1 MAAKMERLENSR
13 VKLTV
18 EIDAATLE
26 GAMEEA
32 YRKNAKHINIPGF
45 RKGKAPRKLIELH
58 YGPDVFVEDA
68 VEILL
73 PRLYQ
78 EAVQETEIQPVDQP
92 EVDIE
97 HIDRTEGATFVYT
110 VDVYPELELGSYQGL
125 KVEREIV
132 QVSDEDVENI
142 LKQEQQRAS
151 ELVVAEHDTVQEGD
165 FVVIDFIG
173 YVDGKPFS
181 GGAAENHTLEI
192 GAGHF
197 IPGFEEQLIGVSVG
211 ETKDIQVTFPEE
223 YHAEHLAGKEATF
236 SVTVKELKEK
246 FLPEIDDEFAKDIS
260 EFATLDEL
268 KAEIRKNLEDE
279 ATRRTTEKMEN
290 RLLELIAE
298 DSSVE
303 IPQSMIEHQAGHL
316 MDFFF
321 QNMRRQGFTEEMYL
335 EMTGQ
340 SREELQ
346 AQFEPQAKTQIVYE
360 LILEAIRE
368 KEGITVSDEE
378 IEEKIQEYL
387 NSAGELTPE
396 LEERMREYWN
406 SQRDSLEMSLSRDKA
421 MQLIVESAAITEV
434 EPAGAPEEE
443 GEINA

>member
-1 MAAKMERLENSR
+1 M
-13 VKLTV
+13 
-18 EIDAATLE
+18 
-26 GAMEEA
+26 
-32 YRKNAKHINIPGF
+32 
-45 RKGKAPRKLIELH
+45 
-58 YGPDVFVEDA
+58 
-68 VEILL
+68 
-73 PRLYQ
+73 
-78 EAVQETEIQPVDQP
+78 
-92 EVDIE
+92 
-97 HIDRTEGATFVYT
+97 
-110 VDVYPELELGSYQGL
+110 
-125 KVEREIV
+125 EREIV

-290 RLLELIAE
+290 KLLELIAE